1 MSITALAPRPALRPS
16 VPTGRLA
23 ELSHRER
30 EVLALMA
37 GGRSN
42 SGIARDLLVS
52 EGAVEKHV
60 ANIFLKLGLPPA
72 PGVHRRVLAVVA
84 YLGER

>member
-1 MSITALAPRPALRPS
+1 MSIATLAPVRTSPL
-16 VPTGRLA
+16 GD
-23 ELSHRER
+23 LSQRER

-60 ANIFLKLGLPPA
+60 ANIFVKLGLPPV
-72 PGVHRRVLAVVA
+72 PGTRRRVLAVVT
-84 YLGER
+84 YLRSRA